1 MPNNQIKVGITSK
14 ESISE
19 RYSPAFITKCEIL
32 YEKAFEGSFALGMEY
47 FIKDKFSD
55 FLIPQEEQ
63 EYKKVG
69 YTETFS
75 GCNPQDIL
83 NFIEEKIVEFNV

>member
-1 MPNNQIKVGITSK
+1 
-14 ESISE
+14 
-19 RYSPAFITKCEIL
+19 
-32 YEKAFEGSFALGMEY
+32 MEY